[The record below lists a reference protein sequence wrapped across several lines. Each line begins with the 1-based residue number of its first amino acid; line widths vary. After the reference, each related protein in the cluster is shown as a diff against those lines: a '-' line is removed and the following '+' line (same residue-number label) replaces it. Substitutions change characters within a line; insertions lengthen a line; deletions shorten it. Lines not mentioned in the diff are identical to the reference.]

1 MKRTIA
7 TLVCAVAIVL
17 GPVGTAMAQP
27 VPTPSQG
34 PATTTVTTESDDRD
48 TQPWWRLSYGV
59 PLAGLAGAGAIVVRR
74 VLQRRGVVGG

>member
-7 TLVCAVAIVL
+7 TLACAVAIAL
-17 GPVGTAMAQP
+17 GSVGTAMAQP